1 MKKKGT
7 EGHIVHISSMCGH
20 MNINMEGLNVYAA
33 SKYAV
38 TGYTGTLINDLIRE
52 KLPIK
57 VSVSLKKF
65 ITKFLSKILL

>member
-1 MKKKGT
+1 MQDMKKKGT
-7 EGHIVHISSMCGH
+7 EGHIVHISSLCGH

-57 VSVSLKKF
+57 VSVSLNPGN
-65 ITKFLSKILL
+65 L

>member
-7 EGHIVHISSMCGH
+7 EGHIVHISSLCGH

-57 VSVSLKKF
+57 VSVSLNPGN
-65 ITKFLSKILL
+65 L